1 MEILFPIV
9 RRKSPTANPESNS
22 AFQYCQRE
30 ADAAIIAEEGAPS
43 GPLLRAVNQ
52 IAEAV
57 EHAGFDRVAVSISLP
72 SGLHSSQDASDI
84 VVDREKQ
91 KLAWAEK
98 CKKREMV
105 MDHLKEFIG
114 RGGKRP

>member
-43 GPLLRAVNQ
+43 GPLLRAVNR

-57 EHAGFDRVAVSISLP
+57 EHAGWTAIMLAV
-72 SGLHSSQDASDI
+72 Q
-84 VVDREKQ
+84 
-91 KLAWAEK
+91 
-98 CKKREMV
+98 
-105 MDHLKEFIG
+105 
-114 RGGKRP
+114 GGHVTVCALVSNA

>member
-57 EHAGFDRVAVSISLP
+57 EHAGFDRVAVS
-72 SGLHSSQDASDI
+72 
-84 VVDREKQ
+84 
-91 KLAWAEK
+91 
-98 CKKREMV
+98 
-105 MDHLKEFIG
+105 
-114 RGGKRP
+114 GGWV